1 MCLRRH
7 TAKSLRFL
15 LSKIRRSRKGM
26 VIKMYMVWLAAVA
39 TALFFGFCAGRV
51 TLGETAAEKA
61 EEVKEQSVFDKGRN
75 RRGIVR
81 GDARPAAGAVGS
93 PVSGEVEDVQD
104 GASPGVVIRPG
115 EDKIYA
121 PVSGKIIK
129 VFPLGNAFLFRTE
142 SGAELHIRV
151 GESGDELL
159 GGYYRPR
166 VLQNEIVSK
175 GKLLLEFDRRGLEA
189 EGISPRV
196 SVTVETGGCGSEMTA
211 AAGERVRTGE
221 EILRIRRPGL
231 AVSL

>member
-1 MCLRRH
+1 
-7 TAKSLRFL
+7 
-15 LSKIRRSRKGM
+15 
-26 VIKMYMVWLAAVA
+26 MYLVWLAAVA

-51 TLGETAAEKA
+51 TVGETA
-61 EEVKEQSVFDKGRN
+61 EERVEEEKGR
-75 RRGIVR
+75 IVSGRSREKRDSGR
-81 GDARPAAGAVGS
+81 GDARLAAGAVGS

-151 GESGDELL
+151 GEGGDELL

-189 EGISPRV
+189 EGISPCV